1 MDGSDASISGLTAVR
16 GLDLSGAWH
25 LADCYMVY
33 ANGKVQRPWGRSASG
48 YLIYAPEGHMCK
60 SLNYPKA
67 DGSIACISYCGRY
80 EVAGDR
86 VRHLI
91 SVSADIND
99 VGTTE
104 EQTITLTHG
113 RLTLSA
119 TPAPAGGPGSIIY
132 SVWDKAEATLPPHPV
147 LMSSTPR
154 AQRKKTSITARKQ
167 LIVTAC

>member
-1 MDGSDASISGLTAVR
+1 
-16 GLDLSGAWH
+16 
-25 LADCYMVY
+25 MVY

-104 EQTITLTHG
+104 EQTITLTQG

-119 TPAPAGGPGSIIY
+119 TPAPAWRARVHYLLCMGQSRGH
-132 SVWDKAEATLPPHPV
+132 AAPHPV

-154 AQRKKTSITARKQ
+154 AQRKKNFNHGA
-167 LIVTAC
+167 

>member
-1 MDGSDASISGLTAVR
+1 MDGSGSTISGLTPVQ

-86 VRHLI
+86 VRHLV

-99 VGTTE
+99 IGTTE

-132 SVWDKAEATLPPHPV
+132 SVWDKAEATLPP
-147 LMSSTPR
+147 TP
-154 AQRKKTSITARKQ
+154 
-167 LIVTAC
+167 L